1 MKGMNRVIVIA
12 EAGVNHN
19 GDMALA
25 KALVDAAANAG
36 ADYVKFQTFITELNI
51 SQSAAKAEYQITNTG
66 NSESQFEM
74 VKKLELSFDNFMEL
88 ADYAKHRGV
97 KFLSTAFDQPS
108 IDFLNGLSL
117 DFFKIPSGE
126 ITNLPFLRRIGRLK
140 RKVILSTGM
149 CVIPEIQDAIGVLN
163 AEGTPT
169 EDIIV
174 LHCTTDYPTNME
186 DVHLDAMLTLRRE
199 LGVEVGYSDH
209 TIGIEVPI
217 AATALGARVIEKH
230 FTLDRNL
237 PGPDHAASLEPNE
250 LEAMVKAIRN
260 IELAVGVEGIK
271 QPTDAEKK
279 NMLIARKS
287 VHLAHDLEN
296 GHILREEDFVMMRPG
311 DGISP
316 MKFEQLIG
324 RSVKTALPKHH
335 KLSWEDVI

>member
-1 MKGMNRVIVIA
+1 MNRVIVIA

-25 KALVDAAANAG
+25 KALIDAAAEAG
-36 ADYVKFQTFITELNI
+36 ADYVKFQTFVTELNI
-51 SQSAAKAEYQITNTG
+51 SQAAAKAEYQITNTG

-74 VKKLELSFDNFMEL
+74 VKKLELSFENFTEL
-88 ADYAKHRGV
+88 AVYAKHCGV

-108 IDFLNGLSL
+108 IDFLHTLSL

-126 ITNLPFLRRIGRLK
+126 ITNLPFLRSIGRLK
-140 RKVILSTGM
+140 GKVILSTGM
-149 CVIPEIQDAIGVLN
+149 CVIQEIREAIDVLN
-163 AEGTPT
+163 AEGTRS

-174 LHCTTDYPTNME
+174 LHCTTDYPTAMQ
-186 DVHLDAMLTLRRE
+186 DVHLDAMLTLRKE

-237 PGPDHAASLEPNE
+237 PGPDHAASLEPSE
-250 LEAMVKAIRN
+250 LVSMVRAIRN
-260 IELAVGVEGIK
+260 IELALGDDGIK
-271 QPTDAEKK
+271 QPTAAERK
-279 NMLIARKS
+279 NIRIARKS
-287 VHLAHDLEN
+287 VHLAHALNN
-296 GHILREEDFVMMRPG
+296 GHILSEEDFIMIRPG

-316 MKFEQLIG
+316 MKFEQLLG
-324 RSVKTALPKHH
+324 RSIKAALPKHH